1 MSALNTP
8 WRRDPQQP
16 RTIIGANGR
25 TICTAHLSGL
35 PTGEAD
41 ALAVADMILA
51 APEMAAELQRLR
63 AALDIDHLSN
73 IIRRVDG
80 SNSLGAG
87 ALAEKIVE
95 AIKREIGA

>member
-1 MSALNTP
+1 MSAPNTP

-41 ALAVADMILA
+41 ALAAADMILA

-63 AALDIDHLSN
+63 AALQRLASVTPASIN
-73 IIRRVDG
+73 AATAAEACATVRAI
-80 SNSLGAG
+80 AAT
-87 ALAEKIVE
+87 ALDEESRA
-95 AIKREIGA
+95 